1 MQIFHN
7 PGKEKEYKQTMTSIA
22 LECSTDRCTAA
33 LLKDGVVIAEKINVA
48 TTNHAGVM
56 PVFAQELIA
65 ESQETK
71 AAVEAIVLS
80 EGPGSYTGLR
90 IGASLAKGLCYGMD
104 IPLIAVPT
112 LAVIAQAAIRTQQ
125 SEVSKQ
131 ALYCPMIDARRMEVY
146 CALYDADLN
155 IVQPLEAK
163 VVDEHSWQEVL
174 DEHIIYF
181 CGNGADKCKAVIS
194 HPNARWIDGIA
205 PSAAEAGRLAERTE
219 VRGQIRVIEGKEIA
233 YFEPNYLKEF
243 IAAPAHIKG
252 LFSAHS

>member
-1 MQIFHN
+1 M
-7 PGKEKEYKQTMTSIA
+7 
-22 LECSTDRCTAA
+22 
-33 LLKDGVVIAEKINVA
+33 IAEKINVA

-56 PVFAQELIA
+56 PTFVQELIA
-65 ESQETK
+65 ESQKTK
-71 AAVEAIVLS
+71 ATVEAIVLS

-181 CGNGADKCKAVIS
+181 CGNGADKCKAVIT
-194 HPNARWIDGIA
+194 HPNARWIDG
-205 PSAAEAGRLAERTE
+205 RTTGGE
-219 VRGQIRVIEGKEIA
+219 DRGQRSD
-233 YFEPNYLKEF
+233 
-243 IAAPAHIKG
+243 KG
-252 LFSAHS
+252 DRRERDSVL

>member
-1 MQIFHN
+1 
-7 PGKEKEYKQTMTSIA
+7 MTSIA
-22 LECSTDRCTAA
+22 IECSTDRCTAA

-56 PVFAQELIA
+56 PTFVQELIA
-65 ESQETK
+65 ESQKTK
-71 AAVEAIVLS
+71 ATVEAIVLS

-181 CGNGADKCKAVIS
+181 CGNGADKCKAVIT

-243 IAAPAHIKG
+243 IAAPAHVKG
-252 LFSAHS
+252 LAFGKQR